1 VRWSK
6 HGGSSSRL
14 WLAFSLA
21 LALCIFSPLPLHAQ
35 TVSERTENSDKP
47 KSIEGWLMDSL
58 SSSAQLRQALIAQR
72 SSRIDLEIAYA
83 ALKVQRTGS
92 EQRLQSRID
101 DLTKQLQDSVMLSD
115 SLRAEIARLTDLLT
129 ALKMDS
135 VALSK
140 AFDDYRA
147 EMQRQVREVSR
158 ERDTWRVVAIVAG
171 AAAVGFGVYAAVK

>member
-21 LALCIFSPLPLHAQ
+21 LALCIFSPHPLHAQ

-72 SSRIDLEIAYA
+72 SSRIDLEIAYM
-83 ALKVQRTGS
+83 ALKASRTDS
-92 EQRLQSRID
+92 EQKLQSRID
-101 DLTKQLQDSVMLSD
+101 ALTKLLSDSLTDSD
-115 SLRAEIARLTDLLT
+115 SLRAEIARLTALLIE
-129 ALKMDS
+129 LKTDS
-135 VALSK
+135 AALSK
-140 AFDDYRA
+140 AFGDYRA

-171 AAAVGFGVYAAVK
+171 AAAVGFGIWAAVK